1 PLPATLA
8 FDHPTPTTIAQ
19 HLASLLTGT
28 SAPTPTSIDHVKRIQ
43 ELVASIP
50 AERLVQ
56 ANVLAVLQ
64 RLMPD
69 NAESVTQRQKKP
81 DIANM
86 SLDDLVA
93 AALDDH

>member
-1 PLPATLA
+1 MK
-8 FDHPTPTTIAQ
+8 Q
-19 HLASLLTGT
+19 
-28 SAPTPTSIDHVKRIQ
+28 IQ

-50 AERLVQ
+50 PERLAQ

-64 RLMPD
+64 RLVLD
-69 NAESVTQRQKKP
+69 DADTDAHRKRKP

-93 AALDDH
+93 TALDD